1 MLAGGRGRGIKTVI
15 IPKENEKDLAEIP
28 DNVKR
33 GMVII
38 TAATADEV
46 LKHAL
51 VSPLVPIDWPEK
63 ETIKAISGA
72 TGGENIEEVI
82 TH

>member
-1 MLAGGRGRGIKTVI
+1 M
-15 IPKENEKDLAEIP
+15 E
-28 DNVKR
+28 
-33 GMVII
+33 II